1 MTGKKDQPSSNM
13 FYKMTLCTTS
23 ISIVQKVILTCKVV
37 FRRLGACAKYG
48 CLKLQIF
55 VKIKDS

>member
-1 MTGKKDQPSSNM
+1 M
-13 FYKMTLCTTS
+13 FNKMTLCTV
-23 ISIVQKVILTCKVV
+23 SIVV
-37 FRRLGACAKYG
+37 RLGACAKYG

>member
-13 FYKMTLCTTS
+13 FNKMTLCT

-37 FRRLGACAKYG
+37 FLRLGACAKYG

>member
-13 FYKMTLCTTS
+13 FIKMTLCTV
-23 ISIVQKVILTCKVV
+23 SIVHKVILTCKVV
-37 FRRLGACAKYG
+37 FQRLGAYAKYG